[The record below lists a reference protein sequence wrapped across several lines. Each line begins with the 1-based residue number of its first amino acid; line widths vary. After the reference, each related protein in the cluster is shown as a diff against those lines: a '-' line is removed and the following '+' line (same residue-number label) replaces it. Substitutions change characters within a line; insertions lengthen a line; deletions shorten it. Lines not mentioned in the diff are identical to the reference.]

1 VANHDEE
8 ADEPIHPGLPDPS
21 TRHWRHPSEVGRMQA
36 TPPPSPIAESSS
48 PIWPLTGVLGGFTLL
63 AALGFFSLGIGG
75 TSVETT
81 GLPEA
86 PSDWPSSA
94 VLNSGRGLGVPSA
107 TTAPLP
113 TSTTRP
119 PTTESGRSTST
130 AAETF
135 PTMAATMT
143 TMTTVTP
150 WTASTHRVDNA
161 AALATAHG
169 ELVVTLGSGPSALA
183 LAPATPV
190 EGMIVTTTRILGGN
204 AELYLSDGAS
214 WLPLEIAGVDESTG
228 LAVLGLAD
236 QARIPEPQSVAPV
249 ELGGQEGTM
258 VRVPPLTAFQNPTG
272 AAEGS
277 EGVVYSRKLPV
288 RLANGRAVFE
298 PIQTTIQVTS
308 ELPGGPLLDD
318 EGQLVGVVLDT
329 PMSNLTAL
337 PVRRVRQLAASFAP
351 DGARTWWTD
360 QSIVTDPAGQ
370 GLLVVTVPP
379 DSKHHDEQ
387 QGLQVGDRIVAVG
400 ERLLVSDPKAV
411 DDDRSAPGATED
423 APLDDGSA
431 HVVERDRRDVVLH
444 LLRLSEQGHTVIV
457 DVEREGIPTRLV
469 LGSTD

>member
-81 GLPEA
+81 GQLDA
-86 PSDWPSSA
+86 PSDWPGSGL
-94 VLNSGRGLGVPSA
+94 LNSGRGFGVPIP
-107 TTAPLP
+107 TTTPLL

-135 PTMAATMT
+135 PTMAATTT
-143 TMTTVTP
+143 TMTTVTSR
-150 WTASTHRVDNA
+150 TASTHRIDKA
-161 AALATAHG
+161 AVLSTAYG
-169 ELVVTLGSGPSALA
+169 ELVITLGSGPSALT

-190 EGMIVTTTRILGGN
+190 EGMIVTTARILDGS
-204 AELYLSDGAS
+204 AELHLSDGAS

-236 QARIPEPQSVAPV
+236 QARIPEPQSVDPV
-249 ELGGQEGTM
+249 ELGGQEGNV
-258 VRVPPLTAFQNPTG
+258 VRVPPLTAFQNFTG
-272 AAEGS
+272 ATEGS
-277 EGVVYSRKLPV
+277 EGVVYSRTLPV

-298 PIQTTIQVTS
+298 PIQTAIPVTS

-318 EGQLVGVVLDT
+318 EGQLVGVILDT

-351 DGARTWWTD
+351 DGVRTWWTD
-360 QSIVTDPAGQ
+360 QSIVTDPAGE
-370 GLLVVTVPP
+370 GLLVMAVPP
-379 DSKHHDEQ
+379 DGKHQDE
-387 QGLQVGDRIVAVG
+387 QGLQAGDRIVAVG

-411 DDDRSAPGATED
+411 DGDRSAPGATED
-423 APLDDGSA
+423 APLDDGSG
-431 HVVERDRRDVVLH
+431 HVAERDRRDVVLH